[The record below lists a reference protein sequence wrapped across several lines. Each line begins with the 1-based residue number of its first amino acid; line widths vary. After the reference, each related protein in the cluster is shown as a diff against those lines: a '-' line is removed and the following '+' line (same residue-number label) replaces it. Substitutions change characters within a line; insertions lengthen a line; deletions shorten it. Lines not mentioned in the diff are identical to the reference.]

1 MLGYDTDTVAAI
13 WCAHYPPP
21 GLTVLHSVVLASLT
35 HSACSGSVLGA
46 RFGTGWIPMHRL
58 LERERLE
65 TYAEALVT
73 GTTAVLSEP
82 LETSLRRTQ
91 LTPIWCCCGTAGRE
105 QDKRRPHELETL
117 EELIEKEVK
126 LTAWGRSVKRQNGL
140 GKKKGAGA
148 QGGEAEEEDKGED
161 NSGRGGRGK
170 SSRGKKGR
178 KGKKNK
184 GRRDDEHY

>member
-1 MLGYDTDTVAAI
+1 
-13 WCAHYPPP
+13 
-21 GLTVLHSVVLASLT
+21 
-35 HSACSGSVLGA
+35 
-46 RFGTGWIPMHRL
+46 MHRL

-73 GTTAVLSEP
+73 GTTAVLSKP
-82 LETSLRRTQ
+82 ETSPRRTQ
-91 LTPIWCCCGTAGRE
+91 LTPIWCCCCTAGRE

-140 GKKKGAGA
+140 GKKNAHVQRGAGV
-148 QGGEAEEEDKGED
+148 QGGDAEEEEKGED
-161 NSGRGGRGK
+161 SGRGK